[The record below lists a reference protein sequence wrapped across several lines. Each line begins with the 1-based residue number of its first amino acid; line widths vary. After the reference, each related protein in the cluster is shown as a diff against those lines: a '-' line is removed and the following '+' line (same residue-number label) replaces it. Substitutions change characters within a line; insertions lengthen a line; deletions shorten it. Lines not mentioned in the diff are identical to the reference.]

1 MAIESKKAWW
11 QDPSLGLD
19 VIRIYLGVGL
29 VVRGALFIGR
39 PDILIDF
46 LNRSNSWF
54 LPLAAA
60 QYVVAAHLC
69 GGILLTLG
77 LGTRVAAAVQ
87 IPPLIGAV
95 LFVHIG
101 EGLLT
106 AGQSLEFA
114 ALVLAMLSAFSVF
127 GAGRLS
133 LDAWIARQ
141 NAETQGEGATE
152 AELAYMEEIDVDV
165 DEVVEDGDP
174 EHAHAH

>member
-1 MAIESKKAWW
+1 MAIESKQAWW
-11 QDPSLGLD
+11 RDPSLGLD

-29 VVRGALFIGR
+29 MVRGALFIGN
-39 PDILIDF
+39 PDILITF
-46 LNRSNSWF
+46 LRRTNMWF
-54 LPLAAA
+54 VPLAVS

-77 LGTRVAAAVQ
+77 LGTRIAAAVQ

-114 ALVLAMLSAFSVF
+114 ALVLAMLTAFTVF

-133 LDAWIARQ
+133 LDSWLPRR
-141 NAETQGEGATE
+141 NAELSGDGARRS
-152 AELAYMEEIDVDV
+152 
-165 DEVVEDGDP
+165 DEQERERER
-174 EHAHAH
+174 EHAHAS